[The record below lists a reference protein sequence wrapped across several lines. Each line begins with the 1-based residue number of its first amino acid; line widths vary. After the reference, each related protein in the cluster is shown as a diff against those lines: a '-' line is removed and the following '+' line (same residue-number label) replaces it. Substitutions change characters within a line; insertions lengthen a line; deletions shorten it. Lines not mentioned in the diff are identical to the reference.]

1 MENKEDQYTGDV
13 FISSSAMSVINAV
26 AKTSMGGHL
35 LFRKKSGHVV
45 ATKYESESQT
55 TYMSM
60 EFGNSS
66 ISFPGDKIAFSDVS
80 YFMQSASNLG
90 YLGEMSPNISLVRKP
105 VRHSDALYIVNDNN
119 KSRIS
124 FALANSEAFKDSNGM
139 RGCEKDIKI
148 EKMLA
153 ASCLSYK
160 LSNDDIKD
168 LVKIAN
174 ISRSNESFDIVKN
187 DTGCML
193 KFYGVSSSYDK
204 DISDIVEY
212 QSMADSMTAPVPM
225 SYNIMQYAAA
235 VKSDAEF
242 RVIAGRASKSLL
254 MTTEIPDREESIR
267 VVFVQGSFAKTGSTK
282 RFSE

>member
-1 MENKEDQYTGDV
+1 MENKEEQYTGDV
-13 FISSSAMSVINAV
+13 FISSSAMSTINAV

-35 LFRKKSGHVV
+35 LFRKKGNRVV

-55 TYMSM
+55 TYMSI
-60 EFGNSS
+60 EFGESS
-66 ISFPGDKIAFSDVS
+66 IRFPGEKIAFSDVS

-90 YLGEMSPNISLVRKP
+90 YLGEMSPGITLMRKP
-105 VRHSDALYIVNDNN
+105 VGNSDALYIVNDNN

-139 RGCEKDIKI
+139 RGCEKDIKVS
-148 EKMLA
+148 KMVV
-153 ASCLSYK
+153 ASCLSFK
-160 LSNDDIKD
+160 LTNDDIKD
-168 LVKIAN
+168 LVKVAN
-174 ISRSNESFDIVKN
+174 ISRSNETFDIVKN

-204 DISDIVEY
+204 DITSIVEY
-212 QSMADSMTAPVPM
+212 QSMADQMVEPVPM

-235 VKSDAEF
+235 VKADAEF

-254 MTTEIPDREESIR
+254 VMSDIQDREETIQ
-267 VVFVQGSFAKTGSTK
+267 VVFVQGSFAKTGSVK